1 MEPTKKELQKKSKL
15 EMMLYY
21 HLVATRGGKNRM
33 YILKIL
39 MTRPMNINQ
48 IARKIGITYSGVLYH
63 IKILEK
69 NNLII
74 PFGEKYGT
82 IYALSEQIEQNINL
96 VNDLDQKVSPVSLSS
111 VINEMLDQNVK
122 N

>member
-1 MEPTKKELQKKSKL
+1 MESIEKELQKKRKL
-15 EMMLYY
+15 KIILYY

-33 YILKIL
+33 RIIKTLI
-39 MTRPMNINQ
+39 THPMNMNQ
-48 IARKIGITYSGVLYH
+48 IAKEIGLTYSGVLYH

-96 VNDLDQKVSPVSLSS
+96 LNEIESKV
-111 VINEMLDQNVK
+111 
-122 N
+122 

>member
-1 MEPTKKELQKKSKL
+1 MESIKEELQKKRKL
-15 EMMLYY
+15 EIILYY

-33 YILKIL
+33 CILKIL
-39 MTRPMNINQ
+39 MTHPMNMNQ
-48 IARKIGITYSGVLYH
+48 IAKKIGLTYSGVLYH

-96 VNDLDQKVSPVSLSS
+96 LNEIESKV
-111 VINEMLDQNVK
+111 
-122 N
+122 